1 MIKKTFRGVVHVIG
15 GLGAGL
21 AILVFLA
28 SWQLS
33 KGPVSLG
40 FLSPYIEKAIN
51 ASQRDFKFKMKET
64 TVSWAGWD
72 KTLDI
77 RVIDVA
83 IVGPGNNVIG
93 TIPEVSFSLS
103 GEALYRGQLAPRSI
117 ELLGPQLKVRRT
129 RDGGFDVGFG
139 EAGAMGNAPTLGLVK
154 EFLDGTSEDHPL
166 HYLAR
171 MDIVS
176 ADVILNDQVLHKDWR
191 APATDIHLSR
201 DSLGVQ
207 GRVSLVLDLEGKQT
221 ELEVLGRYHAGDRR
235 LDLTADLDKVS
246 LGPFAS
252 VLQDLAPLRGF
263 HLPLHGSIAVSIPL
277 GGGPESIRFDLKG
290 GKGELEL
297 PQPFGERVPI
307 ESVVFKGSYTGD
319 TQLTEIENLQV
330 ELGANW
336 SIQLPSPVDHKMPLR
351 KFSMKA
357 AFDGVAGVFNVF
369 EFNGDLQGPAVSMVG
384 SVAGIGGDSGIVV
397 DIGGELSEVP
407 VSDIGRYWPRSM
419 GTDAHDWISKHISE
433 GTVRKASAKA
443 RLSVNKEGAFVFE
456 SVNGGIKVEGGL
468 VDYLPPMP
476 KVRVDVADMAFDKKS
491 FNISVHGGKS
501 QNLSISEGTINFT
514 GLDQVDQ
521 YADIHL
527 LINGDLK
534 SKLAY
539 IDHKPLGFAAKLG
552 FDPKNAKGEAHTD
565 LKLAFMLEHAL
576 TREKVNVLAES
587 KIENVTLSNVFLGRD
602 IHDSTLNLKADTKGM
617 TVTGD
622 VKFESIPAQLVW
634 RENFGKKQI
643 YRRRYDLSA
652 VISDVARI
660 EDLGLD
666 MEPFSGDYV
675 QGALGANIRFT
686 VFDDVDRRL
695 EVSAD
700 ITDASLSAP
709 SLGWG
714 KEVGVPGRAEI
725 VFDLERDVVV
735 DIPRFSVKAADL
747 QVKGV
752 IKYAA
757 DGTGLNRI
765 EFSRLA
771 YGRTD
776 LKGALIPKNDGGWE
790 AGFHGKSFDLSP
802 FWEDISSGDTRVA
815 GEKFVLPKLTLAT
828 EIEKVWIT
836 DKEYLQKVSGTFDY
850 ENELWNTV
858 LLTSTIDN
866 DTTFELAIHPGNDGN
881 RQFSMRSSNAGKAL
895 RFLDVY
901 DNMSGGTLNITG
913 AYDDAVNGEPL
924 KGIVDVKDY
933 RIINAPALTQ
943 AISILA
949 LTGILEALSGDG
961 LSFDTLNAP
970 FTLHEGTFT
979 LEEAR
984 ASGVSLGFTASGRVY
999 THADVL
1005 DVEGTVVPAYALNSA
1020 LGNIPLLGDILT
1032 GGEKGGGVF
1041 AANFSMTGSMED
1053 PEIKVNP
1060 LSALTPGFLRN
1071 VFGVFD
1077 KGDPAANRPPIQ
1089 PQNEQFQFQLQ

>member
-21 AILVFLA
+21 AILMILV

-40 FLSPYIEKAIN
+40 FLSPYIENAIN
-51 ASQRDFKFKMKET
+51 SSQRDFKFRMKDT

-77 RVIDVA
+77 RVIDVE
-83 IVGPGNNVIG
+83 IVGPGDGVVG
-93 TIPEVSFSLS
+93 TVPEVSFSLS
-103 GEALYRGQLAPRSI
+103 GEALLRGQFAPSSI

-154 EFLDGTSEDHPL
+154 KILDGVPEEHPL
-166 HYLAR
+166 YYLAR
-171 MDIVS
+171 LDIVS
-176 ADVILNDQVLHKDWR
+176 ADVTLNDQVLKKNWR
-191 APATDIHLSR
+191 APATDIHLTR

-207 GRVSLVLDLEGKQT
+207 GRVSLILDLEGKQT
-221 ELEVLGRYHAGDRR
+221 ELEVLGRYRAANRR

-246 LGPFAS
+246 LGPFAP
-252 VLQDLAPLRGF
+252 VLQDLAPLRAF
-263 HLPLHGSIAVSIPL
+263 LLPLRGNVAISIPL
-277 GGGPESIRFDLKG
+277 GGGAESIKFDLKG
-290 GKGELEL
+290 DEGELKL
-297 PQPFGERVPI
+297 PQPFNETVPI
-307 ESVVFKGSYTGD
+307 KSVAFKGSYTGEK
-319 TQLTEIENLQV
+319 QLTEIENLQV
-330 ELGANW
+330 ELGPNW

-351 KFSMKA
+351 MFTMKA
-357 AFDGVAGVFNVF
+357 AFDGAAGVFNVF
-369 EFNGDLQGPAVSMVG
+369 EFKGNLQGPAVSLAG
-384 SVAGIGGDSGIVV
+384 SVTGIGRNEGMVIDL
-397 DIGGELSEVP
+397 GGEIADVP

-419 GTDAHDWISKHISE
+419 GTDAHDWITKYISE

-443 RLSVNKEGAFVFE
+443 RISVNRDGAFAVD
-456 SVNGGIKVEGGL
+456 SVVGGIKVEGAL

-476 KVRVDVADMAFDKKS
+476 KVRVDVANMTFDKKS
-491 FNISVHGGKS
+491 FNIAVEGGKS
-501 QNLSISEGTINFT
+501 QNLRISEGTIKFT

-521 YADIHL
+521 YAEIHL
-527 LINGDLK
+527 QIDGDLK

-539 IDHKPLGFAAKLG
+539 IDNKPLGFASMLG
-552 FDPKNAKGEAHTD
+552 FDPGKAKGNAQTD
-565 LKLAFMLEHAL
+565 LKLAFLLEKAL
-576 TREKVNVLAES
+576 TREKVNVVAES
-587 KIENVTLSNVFLGRD
+587 KIDNVTLSNVFLGRD
-602 IHDSTLNLKADTKGM
+602 IHNSTLNLKADTKGM

-622 VKFESIPAQLVW
+622 VYFESIPAQLVW
-634 RENFGKKQI
+634 RENFGKSQI

-652 VISDVARI
+652 VIADVTRI
-660 EDLGLD
+660 EDLGLE

-675 QGALGANIRFT
+675 KGALGANIRFT

-700 ITDASLSAP
+700 ITEAGFSAP
-709 SLGWG
+709 SLGWQ
-714 KEVGVPGRAEI
+714 KKVGVPGRAEI

-747 QVKGV
+747 QVKGT
-752 IKYAA
+752 IKYAN

-802 FWEDISSGDTRVA
+802 IWDDISSGNANVA
-815 GEKFVLPKLTLAT
+815 GERFVLPKLTLAT
-828 EIEKVWIT
+828 EIEKVWLT
-836 DKEYLQKVSGTFDY
+836 DTEYLQKVSGTFDY

-858 LLTSTIDN
+858 LLNSAIDK
-866 DTTFELAIHPGNDGN
+866 DTTFELSIHPGDDGN
-881 RQFSMRSSNAGKAL
+881 RRFAMRSNNAGKTL
-895 RFLDVY
+895 QFLDVY
-901 DNMSGGTLNITG
+901 DNMLGGVLNVTG
-913 AYDDAVNGEPL
+913 AYDDAITGEPL
-924 KGIVDVKDY
+924 KGIVEVKDF

-943 AISILA
+943 AISLLA
-949 LTGILEALSGDG
+949 LTGILDALSGEG
-961 LSFDTLNAP
+961 LAFNTLNAP
-970 FTLHEGTFT
+970 FILHEGTFT

-984 ASGVSLGFTASGRVY
+984 ASGVSLGFTASGQVY
-999 THADVL
+999 THAEVL
-1005 DVEGTVVPAYALNSA
+1005 DIEGTVVPAYALNSA
-1020 LGNIPLLGDILT
+1020 LGNIPLLGDLLT

-1053 PEIKVNP
+1053 PKVQVNP

-1077 KGDPAANRPPIQ
+1077 KGDPNTNLPPTEPLQI
-1089 PQNEQFQFQLQ
+1089 QLQ